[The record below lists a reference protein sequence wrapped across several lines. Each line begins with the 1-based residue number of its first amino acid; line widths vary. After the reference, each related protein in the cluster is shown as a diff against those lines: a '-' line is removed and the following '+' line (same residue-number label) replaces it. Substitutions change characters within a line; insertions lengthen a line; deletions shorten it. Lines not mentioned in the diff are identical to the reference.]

1 MEQWKQIEGFG
12 YAVSNLGRVRNIST
26 GRILKLSIENGA
38 PRASLH
44 RDTLEKRVQKFFVS
58 HLVYNYFVKP
68 IGKSVHIRFRNSN
81 NCTPDNLY
89 LMSEE
94 PKIYIRKTK
103 TSDKKE
109 KNNQATLTKTPKE
122 SQMDSVVFEGGS
134 SVSELDLYCT
144 VRATSYRN
152 YYIRQSPFN

>member
-1 MEQWKQIEGFG
+1 MEQWKQIEGFN
-12 YAVSNLGRVRNIST
+12 YAVSNMGRVKNIST
-26 GRILKLSIENGA
+26 GRILKLSIENGT
-38 PRASLH
+38 PRVSLH

-94 PKIYIRKTK
+94 PKIRRPKTK
-103 TSDKKE
+103 NKKE
-109 KNNQATLTKTPKE
+109 KHTTLTKTPKE